1 MILKFHLLNLEI
13 LMGCE
18 AYIWAEG
25 SFLSK
30 RIGTYIFKK
39 FTEVHNIAIHVRD
52 PPKSLEDAVNMRDSD
67 TSPSQ

>member
-1 MILKFHLLNLEI
+1 
-13 LMGCE
+13 MGWE
-18 AYIWAEG
+18 AYICVEG
-25 SFLSK
+25 PFLSK

-39 FTEVHNIAIHVRD
+39 FAEVHEIATHVRD